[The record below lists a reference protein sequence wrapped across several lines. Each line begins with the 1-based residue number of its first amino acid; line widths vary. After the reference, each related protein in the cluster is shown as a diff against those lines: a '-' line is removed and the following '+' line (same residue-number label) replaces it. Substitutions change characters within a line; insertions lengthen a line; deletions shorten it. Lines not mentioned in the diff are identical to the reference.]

1 MFQKKKVNHAV
12 ASVIAAGIAAS
23 GASIASSQAI
33 EEVIV
38 TATKSAA
45 STQDIPVAVS
55 AVTAE
60 KMDQMGVSN
69 FQDYLVQLPGVTAGG
84 LGPRTKHNLYSWC
97 GINYTS
103 YVCSRRVRSGAEC
116 CILSR

>member
-38 TATKSAA
+38 
-45 STQDIPVAVS
+45 P
-55 AVTAE
+55 
-60 KMDQMGVSN
+60 
-69 FQDYLVQLPGVTAGG
+69 LPS
-84 LGPRTKHNLYSWC
+84 LQ
-97 GINYTS
+97 
-103 YVCSRRVRSGAEC
+103 RVLK
-116 CILSR
+116 I